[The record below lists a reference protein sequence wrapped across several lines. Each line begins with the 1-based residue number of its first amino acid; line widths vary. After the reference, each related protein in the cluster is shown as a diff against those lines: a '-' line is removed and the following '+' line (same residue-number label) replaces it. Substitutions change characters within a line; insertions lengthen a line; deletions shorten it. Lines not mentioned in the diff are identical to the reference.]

1 MRKSNLRAT
10 AGWQALA
17 LLGAGVFAANPAF
30 AQDVPTTTAPSSSET
45 SPAAEGDPALTE
57 ENRAD
62 ADDAIVVTG
71 SRLVR
76 PELDAP
82 SPVTTVDSETF
93 DLTGTVTVETLLN
106 ELPQLIPGN
115 TRTSNNQGGEDFST
129 LDLRGLGPQRTLIL
143 VDGERVPASST
154 TGVVDIG
161 TIPAGLIERVDVVTG
176 GASAVY
182 GSDAMAGV
190 VNFILK
196 DNYEGME
203 VTGQYGIS
211 EHGDAASFNIQG
223 LLGGNFGD
231 DRGNLTFFTSYY
243 TRESVGQGDRDVTRD
258 GGVVCYDY
266 EYDLTIPASQRQIAY
281 FTSAG
286 HLIPCG
292 DQRDSIFGDV
302 GFIGHVG
309 AGSATPPWG
318 WITSNPGNP
327 FRNLSAVVTV
337 GPGGDPNN
345 NFDAGFTDTNCDGV
359 GGAAVN
365 GGNLSFNDLG
375 QLTPRNTSGLC
386 AYADRSTGSS
396 RYNFNPVNYLVTPYE
411 RWNMALTGRYDIS
424 DAIRLKVVANY
435 TDSRQEV
442 ALAPTPVTGLVV
454 DPTLNPFIRLGVAGS
469 APCGVGVSCHPDLLA
484 ALNSRTFFTGTLSGA
499 TEFGA
504 LTNAAGTGCANFDGP
519 DADTLPD
526 GNVCTEQS
534 GANRPFTMDRRW
546 SESGPRVGIYDTKT
560 ATIRGTMSGPLAHG
574 FNWDATLSYGRT
586 DGLATAHGNTAR
598 TETLEGLA
606 GCPASSTVGCVP
618 VDIFGP
624 DTLNWFGNIDADDPT
639 STFFGPGQMLGFTT
653 ATTKESRR
661 FDQARAA
668 VNITGNLIELPAGPL
683 GVAVGAEVRT
693 DRGKVGVDDRQ
704 RRGDMYGFNAT
715 QDQSG
720 KLNVKEIY
728 GEVRVP
734 ILADLPFVHEFSVE
748 AGARF
753 SDYSSVGGLFNWKL
767 GAQWSPVEWLKFR
780 GIFNKAARAP
790 SITELFINGDQGFP
804 SYVDFCNSAGRTA
817 EELAICQAQAPSVD
831 FTTFAQNNAQV
842 EAFAFGNPALS
853 EETANTFTLG
863 AVLTPNLGLG
873 RFSATVDY
881 YNIDIKDLI
890 IALGAQ
896 TFLNRCA
903 ATADPNSPECLRI
916 ERNQQTGQIEGVDT
930 SVANEG
936 RLKTSGVDV
945 GLNYTVPFS
954 DLGLGIGGRL
964 RVQELLSWLD
974 KWEFQGVDFMGTT
987 GGGIGG
993 TLPEWKSTLTVA
1005 YDSEDFTVQGRWNW
1019 QSDVEDTWGGIC
1031 APGADI
1037 CNLDDDVPG
1046 LSYFDLSLRKSIG
1059 NNFELT
1065 GIVQNMFNQKAR
1077 KTTSGFFAEG
1087 GVDVS
1092 YWNPIILGR
1101 TFTIQGRVKL

>member
-17 LLGAGVFAANPAF
+17 LLGAGVLAAPAM
-30 AQDVPTTTAPSSSET
+30 AQDAPPASGETA
-45 SPAAEGDPALTE
+45 PAAEEQPGLSAE
-57 ENRAD
+57 GQAD
-62 ADDAIVVTG
+62 ASDEAIVVTG
-71 SRLVR
+71 SRLIR

-129 LDLRGLGPQRTLIL
+129 LDLRGIGPNRTLIL
-143 VDGERVPASST
+143 VDGERVPASSSS
-154 TGVVDIG
+154 GVVDIG

-211 EHGDAASFNIQG
+211 QYGDAASFNIQG
-223 LLGGNFGD
+223 LVGGNFAD

-243 TRESVGQGDRDVTRD
+243 TRESVGQGDRDVTRNA
-258 GGVVCYDY
+258 GVVYYDY
-266 EYDLTIPASQRQIAY
+266 NLATGDIFYAPAPGHLTPASGIASRY
-281 FTSAG
+281 GAN
-286 HLIPCG
+286 
-292 DQRDSIFGDV
+292 
-302 GFIGHVG
+302 GFIGLVG
-309 AGSATPPWG
+309 AGSGTPPWG
-318 WITSNPGNP
+318 WIANNPIGAGDDFLFGTADDTGNP
-327 FRNLSAVVTV
+327 FGGGAVGNDCGDDGICGVDAD
-337 GPGGDPNN
+337 GPDNILGTDDDDYWDDEPIYADNGLGVILPGT
-345 NFDAGFTDTNCDGV
+345 FGAGNTDTNCDGV
-359 GGAAVN
+359 AGGNVR
-365 GGNLSFNDLG
+365 GGNLSFNDQG

-442 ALAPTPVTGLVV
+442 ALAPTPVTGLVI
-454 DPTLNPFIRLGVAGS
+454 DPALNPFIREGIVGS

-484 ALNSRTFFTGTLSGA
+484 ALQSRP
-499 TEFGA
+499 
-504 LTNAAGTGCANFDGP
+504 DP
-519 DADTLPD
+519 DA
-526 GNVCTEQS
+526 
-534 GANRPFTMDRRW
+534 PFAMDRRW
-546 SESGPRVGIYDTKT
+546 SESGPRIGVFDSKT
-560 ATIRGTMSGPLAHG
+560 ATIRGTLSGPLAHG
-574 FNWDATLSYGRT
+574 FNWDATLSYGRS
-586 DGLATAHGNTAR
+586 DQLSTAFGNTAR

-606 GCPASSTVGCVP
+606 GCPANSTVGCVP

-624 DTLNWFGNIDADDPT
+624 GTLLDGFFLDADDPT
-639 STFFGPGQMLGFTT
+639 SPFVTGQQVLDFTT

-668 VNITGNLIELPAGPL
+668 VNITGNLIDLPAGPL

-693 DRGKVGVDDRQ
+693 DRGKVTVDDRQ

-715 QDQSG
+715 QDQNG
-720 KLNVKEIY
+720 KLNVKELY

-748 AGARF
+748 AGARY

-767 GAQWSPVEWLKFR
+767 GAQWSPIDWLKFR

-790 SITELFINGDQGFP
+790 SIVELFQNGDQGFP
-804 SYVDFCNSAGRTA
+804 SFADFCNAVGRTA
-817 EELAICQAQAPSVD
+817 TELAICEAQAPLAD
-831 FTTFAQNNAQV
+831 FTGFAQNNSQV
-842 EAFAFGNPALS
+842 EAFAFGNPGLT
-853 EETANTFTLG
+853 EETAKTFTLG

-873 RFSATVDY
+873 RFSATIDY
-881 YNIDIKDLI
+881 YNIDIKDFVVS
-890 IALGAQ
+890 LGAQ
-896 TFLNRCA
+896 TFLNRCVA
-903 ATADPNSPECLRI
+903 SGNPNSPECLRI
-916 ERNQQTGQIEGVDT
+916 TRDQATGQIDSINT
-930 SVANEG
+930 TIANEG
-936 RLKTSGVDV
+936 TLKTSGVDV
-945 GLNYTVPFS
+945 GVNFAVPFS
-954 DLGLGIGGRL
+954 DIGIGIPGRL
-964 RVQELLSWLD
+964 RFQELLSWLD
-974 KWEFQGVDFMGTT
+974 SFEFNGTELKGT
-987 GGGIGG
+987 SGGGIGG
-993 TLPEWKSTLTVA
+993 SIPEWKSTMTVA
-1005 YDSEDFTVQGRWNW
+1005 YDSEDFTAQMRWNY
-1019 QSDVEDTWGGIC
+1019 QTSMEDVAW
-1031 APGADI
+1031 
-1037 CNLDDDVPG
+1037 CNPACSPDVPG
-1046 LSYFDLSLRKSIG
+1046 LSYFDLSMRKSIG

-1065 GIVQNMFNQKAR
+1065 GIVQNLFNQKA
-1077 KTTSGFFAEG
+1077 KHTAGGFFAEG
-1087 GVDVS
+1087 GMDVA
-1092 YWNPIILGR
+1092 YWNPVILGR
-1101 TFTIQGRVKL
+1101 MFTIQGKVKL

>member
-10 AGWQALA
+10 AAWQALA
-17 LLGAGVFAANPAF
+17 LLGAGAIAGPAF
-30 AQDVPTTTAPSSSET
+30 AQETTTAPASGET
-45 SPAAEGDPALTE
+45 APAAEEQPTIAP
-57 ENRAD
+57 ENQQD
-62 ADDAIVVTG
+62 SDDAIVVTG

-203 VTGQYGIS
+203 ATAQYGIS
-211 EHGDAASFNIQG
+211 DHGDAGSFNIQG

-243 TRESVGQGDRDVTRD
+243 TRDAVGQGDRDITRYQN
-258 GGVVCYDY
+258 VVMYDY
-266 EYDLTIPASQRQIAY
+266 DSGLYIAPEYLSPNLPLGCTPFVTCTDQVIV
-281 FTSAG
+281 FAG
-286 HLIPCG
+286 
-292 DQRDSIFGDV
+292 
-302 GFIGHVG
+302 
-309 AGSATPPWG
+309 GSGTPPWG
-318 WITSNPGNP
+318 WITNNPGNP
-327 FRNLSAVVTV
+327 FTGLATNPATAPR
-337 GPGGDPNN
+337 
-345 NFDAGFTDTNCDGV
+345 FTNVDTDCNPATAPV
-359 GGAAVN
+359 AAVN

-375 QLTPRNTSGLC
+375 QLTPRFTAGVC
-386 AYADRSTGSS
+386 QYADRSTGSS

-442 ALAPTPVTGLVV
+442 ALAPTPVTGLVI
-454 DPTLNPFIRLGVAGS
+454 DPTLNPFIRPGIAGS
-469 APCGVGVSCHPDLLA
+469 APCGLGVSCHPDLLA
-484 ALNSRTFFTGTLSGA
+484 ALNSRPNP
-499 TEFGA
+499 
-504 LTNAAGTGCANFDGP
+504 NA
-519 DADTLPD
+519 
-526 GNVCTEQS
+526 
-534 GANRPFTMDRRW
+534 PFTMDRRW
-546 SESGPRVGIYDTKT
+546 SESGPRVGIYDSKT
-560 ATIRGTMSGPLAHG
+560 ATLRGTLSGPLAHG

-586 DGLATAHGNTAR
+586 DAISTAFGNTAR
-598 TETLEGLA
+598 TETLQGLA
-606 GCPASSTVGCVP
+606 GCPAGSTPQCTP

-624 DTLNWFGNIDADDPT
+624 GTLNFTGLLDASNPL
-639 STFFGPGQMLGFTT
+639 SRFIEPGEMVAYTT
-653 ATTKESRR
+653 AVTRENRR
-661 FDQARAA
+661 FDQARLAA
-668 VNITGNLIELPAGPL
+668 NITGNIVDLPAGPL
-683 GVAVGAEVRT
+683 GIAIGAEVRT

-715 QDQSG
+715 QDQDG

-728 GEVRVP
+728 GEARVP

-748 AGARF
+748 AGARY

-767 GAQWSPVEWLKFR
+767 GAQFSPVNWMKFR
-780 GIFNKAARAP
+780 AIFNKAARAP
-790 SITELFINGDQGFP
+790 SVVELFQAGDQGFP
-804 SYVDFCNSAGRTA
+804 SYVDPCRSPRPASQPPRSPT
-817 EELAICQAQAPSVD
+817 ELAICQAQAPAVN
-831 FTTFAQNNAQV
+831 FATFAANNTQV
-842 EAFAFGNPALS
+842 QAFAFGNPGLS
-853 EETANTFTLG
+853 EESAKTFTIG

-881 YNIDIKDLI
+881 YDIEIKDLI
-890 IALGAQ
+890 TTFGAQ
-896 TFLNRCA
+896 AIINTCFGGAAPPALDPQCA
-903 ATADPNSPECLRI
+903 NI
-916 ERNQQTGQIEGVDT
+916 QRNQVTGQIDFVNT
-930 SVANEG
+930 SIRNQG
-936 RLKTSGVDV
+936 TLKTSGVDV
-945 GLNYTVPFS
+945 GINYSVPFS

-964 RVQELLSWLD
+964 RFQELLSWLD
-974 KWEFQGVDFMGTT
+974 KWDFNGTEFRGTS

-993 TLPEWKSTLTVA
+993 SIPEWKSTMTVA
-1005 YDSEDFTVQGRWNW
+1005 YDSEDFTAQLRWNW
-1019 QSDVEDTWGGIC
+1019 QSDLEDIAWDFD
-1031 APGADI
+1031 ASPDI
-1037 CNLDDDVPG
+1037 KG

-1059 NNFELT
+1059 DNFELT
-1065 GIVQNMFNQKAR
+1065 GIVQNLFNQKAH
-1077 KTTSGFFAEG
+1077 KTVGGVFAEG
-1087 GVDVS
+1087 GMDIA

-1101 TFTIQGRVKL
+1101 YFTIQGKVKL

>member
-10 AGWQALA
+10 AAWQALA
-17 LLGAGVFAANPAF
+17 LLGAGVLAAPAM
-30 AQDVPTTTAPSSSET
+30 AQDAPPASGET
-45 SPAAEGDPALTE
+45 QPAAEEQPALSE
-57 ENRAD
+57 EGQAD
-62 ADDAIVVTG
+62 ASDEAIVVTG

-203 VTGQYGIS
+203 VTAQYGIS
-211 EHGDAASFNIQG
+211 EHGDAGSFNIQG

-243 TRESVGQGDRDVTRD
+243 TRDAVGQGDRDITRYQN
-258 GGVVCYDY
+258 VVMYDY
-266 EYDLTIPASQRQIAY
+266 DTGQYFAPEYLSPSIP
-281 FTSAG
+281 
-286 HLIPCG
+286 G
-292 DQRDSIFGDV
+292 DQVIVFPG
-302 GFIGHVG
+302 
-309 AGSATPPWG
+309 GSGTPPWG
-318 WITSNPGNP
+318 WITNNPGNA
-327 FRNLSAVVTV
+327 FTGLAALL
-337 GPGGDPNN
+337 PGTFG
-345 NFDAGFTDTNCDGV
+345 AGNTDTNCDGV
-359 GGAAVN
+359 PGGAVN
-365 GGNLSFNDLG
+365 SGNLSFNDLG
-375 QLTPRNTSGLC
+375 QLTPRNTSNLC
-386 AYADRSTGSS
+386 NYADRSTGSS
-396 RYNFNPVNYLVTPYE
+396 RYNFNPINYLVTPYE

-424 DAIRLKVVANY
+424 DAIRLKIVANY

-442 ALAPTPVTGLVV
+442 ALAPTPVTGLVI
-454 DPTLNPFIRLGVAGS
+454 DPTLNPFIRLGVPGS
-469 APCGVGVSCHPDLLA
+469 APCGIGASCHPDLLA
-484 ALNSRTFFTGTLSGA
+484 ALNSRPNP
-499 TEFGA
+499 
-504 LTNAAGTGCANFDGP
+504 NA
-519 DADTLPD
+519 
-526 GNVCTEQS
+526 
-534 GANRPFTMDRRW
+534 PFTMDRRW
-546 SESGPRVGIYDTKT
+546 SETGPRIGIYDTKT
-560 ATIRGTMSGPLAHG
+560 ATIRGTLSGPLAHG

-586 DGLATAHGNTAR
+586 DGLATAYGNTAR
-598 TETLEGLA
+598 TEALEGLA
-606 GCPASSTVGCVP
+606 GCPANSTVGCVP
-618 VDIFGP
+618 LDIFGP
-624 DTLNWFGNIDADDPT
+624 GTLNFEGLIDASNPL
-639 STFFGPGQMLGFTT
+639 SRYIQPGEMVAFSS
-653 ATTKESRR
+653 ATTRETRR
-661 FDQARAA
+661 FDQARLAG
-668 VNITGNLIELPAGPL
+668 NITGNIIDLPAGPL
-683 GVAVGAEVRT
+683 GVAIGAEVRT
-693 DRGKVGVDDRQ
+693 DRGKIGVDDRQ

-748 AGARF
+748 AGARY

-767 GAQWSPVEWLKFR
+767 GAQWSPVDWLKIR

-790 SITELFINGDQGFP
+790 SVVELYQAGDQGFP
-804 SYVDFCNSAGRTA
+804 SYIDPCVDNANRTPT
-817 EELAICQAQAPSVD
+817 ELAICQAQAPAVN
-831 FTTFAQNNAQV
+831 FTGFTANNAQV
-842 EAFAFGNPALS
+842 QAFAFGNPGLS
-853 EETANTFTLG
+853 EESAKTFTVG

-881 YNIDIKDLI
+881 YDIEIKDLI
-890 IALGAQ
+890 ATFGAQ
-896 TFLNRCA
+896 AILNACYGGA
-903 ATADPNSPECLRI
+903 AFPLDPQCSNIS
-916 ERNQQTGQIEGVDT
+916 RNQVTGQVDFVNT
-930 SVANEG
+930 SIRNQG
-936 RLKTSGVDV
+936 TLKTSGVDV
-945 GLNYTVPFS
+945 AVNYTVPFS
-954 DLGLGIGGRL
+954 DLGIGIGGRL
-964 RVQELLSWLD
+964 RFQELLSWLD
-974 KWEFQGVDFMGTT
+974 SWDFNGTEFGGTS

-993 TLPEWKSTLTVA
+993 SIPEWKSTMTVA
-1005 YDSEDFTVQGRWNW
+1005 YDSDDFTAQLRWNW
-1019 QSDVEDTWGGIC
+1019 QSDLEDIAWDFD
-1031 APGADI
+1031 ASPDI
-1037 CNLDDDVPG
+1037 KG

-1065 GIVQNMFNQKAR
+1065 GIVQNMFNQKAE
-1077 KTTSGFFAEG
+1077 KTVGGVFAEG
-1087 GVDVS
+1087 GMDVS

-1101 TFTIQGRVKL
+1101 MFTIQGKVKF